1 MTEAMVPV
9 AAGVLLYG
17 AYKVLENRTRL
28 EEQDS
33 ERRVSERRV
42 MMQPTKRPKDVFTH
56 YVDPA
61 TAVWDV
67 NTDSYTFSVLNE
79 GQTFDGNVRQD
90 IRSGHGR
97 APVAGIY

>member
-1 MTEAMVPV
+1 MTEMMVPV

-28 EEQDS
+28 QEQDS
-33 ERRVSERRV
+33 ERRVSERKG
-42 MMQPTKRPKDVFTH
+42 MPQPTKRPRDVFTH
-56 YVDPA
+56 YVDPS

-67 NTDSYTFSVLNE
+67 NTDSYTFAVVDE
-79 GQTFDGNVRQD
+79 GHTYDGNVRQD